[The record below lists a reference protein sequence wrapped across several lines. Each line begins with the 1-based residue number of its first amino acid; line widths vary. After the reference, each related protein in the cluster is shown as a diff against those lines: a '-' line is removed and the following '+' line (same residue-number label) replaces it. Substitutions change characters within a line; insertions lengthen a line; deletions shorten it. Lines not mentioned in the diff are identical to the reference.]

1 MRRPKAS
8 PTLLGISEADGSLIM
23 AGDIPQGGKL
33 QLMHASVDALVNAA
47 EQAAETASQDAQ
59 ATSDQAALALLVS
72 CVGRKLVMGAR
83 VDEEVEAVGQ
93 MLGQHTTLAG
103 FTPTAKS
110 SPHIHSTN
118 CKLHN
123 QTMTITLL
131 SERSAA

>member
-1 MRRPKAS
+1 
-8 PTLLGISEADGSLIM
+8 
-23 AGDIPQGGKL
+23 
-33 QLMHASVDALVNAA
+33 MHASVDALVDAA
-47 EQAAETASQDAQ
+47 EQAAETAAHTAANPPS
-59 ATSDQAALALLVS
+59 TPDQALALLVS

-103 FTPTAKS
+103 FYS
-110 SPHIHSTN
+110 NGEISPHIHSTN